1 MFCAASEW
9 RAAKLTVN
17 GPNFNFAGLDEIH
30 ETLTGLGFVDMTGE
44 ALRRPVGLTFI
55 PTKLMTKSQ
64 TLAKDSAQELA
75 KAVEATFSVNTGY
88 LEPLFSKGASTP
100 RSFTLFNISDGE
112 LVDRQIVYTAKVQ
125 LVRVEYQNLFGGM
138 HRAEVKAV
146 TASAKV
152 TASLPPGQD
161 DPDGSKFAESRQ
173 LTSDER
179 SWIHRM
185 LWDQAFPKLQEMC
198 RK

>member
-1 MFCAASEW
+1 M
-9 RAAKLTVN
+9 N
-17 GPNFNFAGLDEIH
+17 GPNFNFTGLDEIH

-100 RSFTLFNISDGE
+100 RTFTLFNISDGE